1 MTTPLASTGAASD
14 LEAAPAAPAVAAAPP
29 SRRPV
34 VRVPTALGRFVL
46 PGSLVAMI
54 IVFSL
59 MTSNFY
65 STVNVQ
71 NILDQAVVPL
81 LLACGVTFVLSVG
94 EFDLAFTSVLGLA
107 AAVVVELMAN
117 HGVDW
122 VVAVVLLVPLGLA
135 AGVVV
140 GLLVTVGRASSFI
153 ITLAVGSAL
162 TGIEL
167 ATTGNQTIY
176 QNIPRGFSELTS
188 DKLLGLRLPVW
199 FAVVVATLAAVG
211 LHGTRFGRHAQCLGG
226 NAQAAHLAGIR
237 VQRVRVACF
246 AISAVLA
253 SLAAVVLTSRSSSY
267 YPQIA
272 AGLVLSTYTAVFLGA
287 TSGRTSGFTIGGSA
301 LGVLWIIVLQTGL
314 TLNGAPTWS
323 ANLIQGAVLALA
335 VITAARTKGA
345 GSM

>member
-1 MTTPLASTGAASD
+1 MSSSLDATGAASSS
-14 LEAAPAAPAVAAAPP
+14 EAAPAAVNSASP
-29 SRRPV
+29 SSLSPKLRANASA
-34 VRVPTALGRFVL
+34 TFGRFVL
-46 PGSLVAMI
+46 PGSLIAMI
-54 IVFSL
+54 VIFSL

-65 STVNVQ
+65 SGTNIQ

-94 EFDLAFTSVLGLA
+94 EFDLAFTAILGLA

-117 HGVDW
+117 VGVHW
-122 VVAVVLLVPLGLA
+122 SVAVLTLVPLGLVV
-135 AGVVV
+135 GGVV

-167 ATTGNQTIY
+167 AITGNQTIY
-176 QNIPRGFSELTS
+176 QNIPPEFTALTS
-188 DKLLGLRLPVW
+188 NRFLGLHLPVW
-199 FAVVVATLAAVG
+199 FALVVGTLMAIG
-211 LHGTRFGRHAQCLGG
+211 LHGTRFGRHAQSIGG

-237 VQRVRVACF
+237 VRRIRIACF
-246 AISAVLA
+246 VISAVLA
-253 SLAAVVLTSRSSSY
+253 SVAAVVITSRANSY

-287 TSGRTSGFTIGGSA
+287 TSGRTSSFTIGGSV

-323 ANLIQGAVLALA
+323 AALIQGVVLALA
-335 VITAARTKGA
+335 VIIAARSKAST
-345 GSM
+345 